1 MSSISTVMT
10 NKSDATGALLWVW
23 RLSLA
28 LLVTLVLGLAWLVAA
43 GNLFKPGSEL
53 GYNLGLAGGLLM
65 LSLLLYP
72 LRKRVRALD
81 RLGQM
86 ESWFRYHMFIG
97 IASPVI
103 ILFHSTFRI
112 GSMNGR
118 IALYAMLLV
127 MLSGLVGRFIYRHV
141 HRGMYGKEIT
151 LTELDAELKARQQ
164 NISSVL
170 ALRPDF
176 ERRLQE
182 FHRFA
187 CAEPDSM
194 AQRIWRFMT
203 LHHKG
208 KRLAHRMA
216 REAQKA
222 RASEGLG
229 EQTIRIL
236 PGQIA
241 PSPQQYERRSA
252 ERLIRDYVY
261 AVVRLAQLSGWAK
274 LLSLWHVAHVPFIYL
289 LVFSGIAHVVAVHL
303 Y

>member
-1 MSSISTVMT
+1 MP
-10 NKSDATGALLWVW
+10 NKPVATGALLWIW

-28 LLVTLVLGLAWLVAA
+28 LLVSLVLGLAWLVAF
-43 GNLFKPGSEL
+43 GNLFKPGSKL
-53 GYNLGLAGGLLM
+53 GYNLGLAGGLLL

-72 LRKRVRALD
+72 LRKRIRTFD

-97 IASPVI
+97 IAAPAL

-127 MLSGLVGRFIYRHV
+127 ALSGLAGRFIYRHV
-141 HRGMYGKEIT
+141 HRGMYGKEVT
-151 LTELDAELKARQQ
+151 LAELDAEFKSRQQ
-164 NISSVL
+164 NISSVF
-170 ALRPDF
+170 ALRPDI
-176 ERRLQE
+176 EQQLQE
-182 FHRFA
+182 FRRFA
-187 CAEPDSM
+187 FARPDSM
-194 AQRIWRFMT
+194 PQRIWRFIT
-203 LHHKG
+203 LRHKG
-208 KRLAHRMA
+208 KRLAHRIA
-216 REAQKA
+216 RDAQKA
-222 RASEGLG
+222 RASKAG
-229 EQTIRIL
+229 EQTLIL
-236 PGQIA
+236 SPGQTIPA
-241 PSPQQYERRSA
+241 QQQYERRSA
-252 ERLIRDYVY
+252 ERLINDYIY